1 MKLNQLLEE
10 AKIGK
15 ANYKKLKA
23 IEHINNTPEENKISY
38 LLKHSITSL
47 NESEGIMKTLNL
59 AYSQIK
65 GYEEKKR
72 KVSKLQESFIR
83 MKYDA
88 LKSTYLTL
96 IEEVNKIEEYTNE
109 ELLSNSIALVHY
121 IFEEL
126 LESCNK
132 KITLPEFNLREQ
144 MNEEYK
150 IIKENI

>member
-15 ANYKKLKA
+15 ANYKKLKT
-23 IEHINNTPEENKISY
+23 IENINNTPEGNKISY
-38 LLKHSITSL
+38 LLKHSLISL
-47 NESEGIMKTLNL
+47 RESEGITNTLNL

-96 IEEVNKIEEYTNE
+96 IEEVNKKEKHTNE

-121 IFEEL
+121 AFKEL
-126 LESCNK
+126 SEMCGK
-132 KITLPEFNLREQ
+132 EVTLPEINLQEQ
-144 MNEEYK
+144 INEEYK